1 MAAGAP
7 DIAGLLA
14 QMGSAG
20 PPQAPG
26 GPPQGG
32 DDQVPGLLQQ
42 ALDAIHRAFALETE
56 PIDKAELAKI
66 MTAIQNLFAQ
76 EQKEKDQA
84 MGGTGM
90 KLLRRNR

>member
-1 MAAGAP
+1 M
-7 DIAGLLA
+7 
-14 QMGSAG
+14 
-20 PPQAPG
+20 G

-32 DDQVPGLLQQ
+32 QDEVPDLLQQ
-42 ALDAIHRAFALETE
+42 ALDAIHRAFAIETE
-56 PIDKAELAKI
+56 PIDKAEMAKI

-84 MGGTGM
+84 MGGGNM